1 MHHNRRH
8 HPLKG
13 YGISVAGVGAA
24 AVLTHFLRGL
34 GDVGIAPQFF
44 AAILL
49 SAWYGGLGPGLL
61 AIALSAV
68 ATGYFLL
75 PPDNAHAG
83 EAIGAYMLR
92 LIVFTVVALLTNA
105 LHAATRRAAAEAD
118 RARQAAESASTAKSR
133 FLAMVSHELRTP
145 LSPVLMIAEILEQD
159 PSLPQRVRRDMGNIR
174 RNIELERRLIDDLVD
189 LTRISSGK
197 MSLQRQPIDVHE
209 PLSQAIRVCETE
221 ATEKGLK
228 ITSRFEASHPMLD
241 GDAVRLQQVF
251 WNLLRNAV
259 KFTPA
264 GVALDVSTTNTDGKI
279 VVTIADTGMGIESER
294 LSSIFEAFEQGGA
307 DIQSRFGGL
316 GLGLAICQALTEAH
330 GGSIRAQ
337 SEGPGKGAA
346 FTLNFPA
353 LPQSSPIPDVQSPAS
368 LPAGANA

>member
-1 MHHNRRH
+1 MHWRGRQ
-8 HPLKG
+8 HPLIG
-13 YGISVAGVGAA
+13 YGIAIAGVGAA

-61 AIALSAV
+61 AIALSGV

-75 PPDNAHAG
+75 PPDHAHAG

-105 LHAATRRAAAEAD
+105 LHVATRRAAAAAD
-118 RARQAAESASTAKSR
+118 RARQAAESASAAKSR

-159 PSLPQRVRRDMGNIR
+159 PSLPQRVRRDMASIR
-174 RNIELERRLIDDLVD
+174 RNVELERRLIDDLVD

-197 MSLQRQPIDVHE
+197 MSLQCQPIDIHE
-209 PLSQAIRVCETE
+209 PLAQAIRVCEAE
-221 ATEKGLK
+221 AIEKGLK
-228 ITSRFEASHPMLD
+228 VATHFDAGQPVLS

-264 GVALDVSTTNTDGKI
+264 GGAIDIYTSNAGGNI
-279 VVTIADTGMGIESER
+279 VVTFTDTGIGIEPQR

-307 DIQSRFGGL
+307 DIQSQFGGL
-316 GLGLAICQALTEAH
+316 GLGLAICQALIEAH

-337 SEGPGKGAA
+337 SEGPGQGAT
-346 FTLNFPA
+346 FRVT
-353 LPQSSPIPDVQSPAS
+353 
-368 LPAGANA
+368 LPARAAEAAAMEQHVANAVASAEA